1 MLRLEE
7 LEEFREV
14 RNFGLRNIG
23 GQFSMMDILLS
34 EEEMLEVMIQ

>member
-7 LEEFREV
+7 LGIQRSK
-14 RNFGLRNIG
+14 NFGLRNIG